1 MSMMKRVTL
10 TINKNNTGVKLSS
23 PLKFYKNDSI
33 LLQFEI
39 EKWNFEK
46 KQNELVQPMYA
57 VVFVETADGT
67 DMVECSILDDRI
79 VQFQLLS
86 RHTTHVGR
94 GRLQLIV
101 RDTHGTDEESCQ
113 MATPPFDYDVEELI
127 NNSQL
132 LIDENGNIIITE
144 DNRPL
149 ADTENFTTV
158 EQLDELPLVD
168 KDAYLFI
175 TQDGNSYKAKV
186 TALSNE
192 IYVTIQ
198 QCNEL
203 LLGYAKVQHNHLIS
217 EVEGLQQ
224 ALDSKHPL
232 TALTKVATS
241 GSYTDLI
248 HKPTNVS
255 AFENDMEYV
264 TLTQLIQLQ
273 DEIELLQKR
282 IEELENNGVTE

>member
-46 KQNELVQPMYA
+46 KQNELVEPMYA

-101 RDTHGTDEESCQ
+101 RDTHGVDKESCQ
-113 MATPPFDYDVEELI
+113 SATPPFEYTVEDVIYDNYDASILE
-127 NNSQL
+127 
-132 LIDENGNIIITE
+132 DEDGNIIIT
-144 DNRPL
+144 DDGVPVFNG
-149 ADTENFTTV
+149 NGFTTV
-158 EQLDELPLVD
+158 DELDELPSEELSD
-168 KDAYLFI
+168 DAYI
-175 TQDGNSYKAKV
+175 IVSQNGRTYKY
-186 TALSNE
+186 N
-192 IYVTIQ
+192 I
-198 QCNEL
+198 
-203 LLGYAKVQHNHLIS
+203 
-217 EVEGLQQ
+217 
-224 ALDSKHPL
+224 
-232 TALTKVATS
+232 
-241 GSYTDLI
+241 
-248 HKPTNVS
+248 
-255 AFENDMEYV
+255 
-264 TLTQLIQLQ
+264 
-273 DEIELLQKR
+273 
-282 IEELENNGVTE
+282 NNLK

>member
-46 KQNELVQPMYA
+46 KQNELVKPMYA

-101 RDTHGTDEESCQ
+101 RDTHGEDEESCQ

-132 LIDENGNIIITE
+132 LIDENGNIIIAE
-144 DNRPL
+144 EGLPL
-149 ADTENFTTV
+149 INNDGFTTV
-158 EQLDELPLVD
+158 GNLEEVSSVGEES
-168 KDAYLFI
+168 YLMI
-175 TQDGNSYKAKV
+175 TENGRSYKMRASLLNSGV
-186 TALSNE
+186 SDE
-192 IYVTIQ
+192 QY
-198 QCNEL
+198 NEL
-203 LLGYAKVQHNHLIS
+203 LDKY
-217 EVEGLQQ
+217 
-224 ALDSKHPL
+224 
-232 TALTKVATS
+232 
-241 GSYTDLI
+241 
-248 HKPTNVS
+248 
-255 AFENDMEYV
+255 
-264 TLTQLIQLQ
+264 
-273 DEIELLQKR
+273 
-282 IEELENNGVTE
+282 EELANRLAILEG